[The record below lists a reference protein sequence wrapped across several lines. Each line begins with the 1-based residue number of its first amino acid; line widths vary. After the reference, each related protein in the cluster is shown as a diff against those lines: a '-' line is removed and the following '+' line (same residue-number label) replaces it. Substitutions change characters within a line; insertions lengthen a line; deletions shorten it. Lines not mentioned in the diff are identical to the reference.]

1 MWAILELCL
10 VAAIVLVF
18 ITEFFVPLL
27 YNKPVFGSFRKK
39 TQQQRKP
46 AEDTLPDKI
55 EKARDKANEAKVI
68 VEDVQQQAYDNY
80 KTAEQL
86 KDETENLL

>member
-1 MWAILELCL
+1 MWAVLELCL

-27 YNKPVFGSFRKK
+27 FNKPLFGSFRKGK
-39 TQQQRKP
+39 LVAPKP
-46 AEDTLPDKI
+46 AAESLEDKI
-55 EKARDKANEAKVI
+55 TKARQNADEVKQQ
-68 VEDVQQQAYDNY
+68 VEEVQQQAYDNY

-86 KDETENLL
+86 KDDSEKIL

>member
-1 MWAILELCL
+1 MWAVLELCL

-27 YNKPVFGSFRKK
+27 FNKPLFGSFRKS
-39 TQQQRKP
+39 KP
-46 AEDTLPDKI
+46 AAPEPAADSLEDKI
-55 EKARDKANEAKVI
+55 TKARQKADEVKQQ

-86 KDETENLL
+86 KDDSEKIL